1 MEITIALRAPIRT
14 RSENIPL
21 PPLPTISSNIKTF
34 LHFLPH
40 KIGELKMMIKA
51 IVFDSAGTLVNV
63 FRVIKDLDT
72 EEYIYDKPS
81 TYLVSEKN
89 SRVLVAINEDLKTV
103 LSEEDNELISSSNF
117 DFEISCSVPSIDK
130 KDVFESIKKDKR
142 AKIFEIKD
150 VIEKNLSTKKSKKS
164 YYVNFGFIV
173 DVSLRERTITHVLS
187 TSGDHFNNVPTLL
200 EKLKKDFDI
209 YIATGDTKKSAK
221 KLAETL
227 GIDEEMI
234 FPLAT
239 PKIKEDVINE
249 LKEHYES
256 VTMVGDGI
264 NDLLAFKASDLS
276 ILSTQQ
282 KQKIPEILVESVD
295 YVVDNLLDILKISD
309 FQSANSSKLER
320 SE

>member
-1 MEITIALRAPIRT
+1 MR
-14 RSENIPL
+14 
-21 PPLPTISSNIKTF
+21 
-34 LHFLPH
+34 
-40 KIGELKMMIKA
+40 GKA

-72 EEYIYDKPS
+72 EEYIYDTPS

-103 LSEEDNELISSSNF
+103 FLEEGNELISSSNF

-130 KDVFESIKKDKR
+130 KDVFKSIKRDKR

-150 VIEKNLSTKKSKKS
+150 VIEKNLSTTKSKKS
-164 YYVNFGFIV
+164 YYGFGLIL
-173 DVSLRERTITHVLS
+173 DILLKEKTITHVLS
-187 TSGDHFNNVPTLL
+187 TSGDHFDNVPTLL

-227 GIDEEMI
+227 GVEEEMI

-239 PKIKEDVINE
+239 PKIKEDIINE

-295 YVVDNLLDILKISD
+295 YVVDDLLDILKISD
-309 FQSANSSKLER
+309 FQLA
-320 SE
+320 